1 MEIEIPTEM
10 SNLALWTAIVSF
22 FAPVVLDL
30 IIQSGWHKRWQAVIA
45 FVVSGVIGV
54 TTAFFSGA
62 FTGVGIITG
71 ILLAF
76 VVTITAYKGF
86 WKQVTPELKSKTSAT
101 YKDVP
106 VPVGPGDPFED
117 AAVGEGE
124 TREQYRERTG
134 VDPDAV

>member
-1 MEIEIPTEM
+1 MDIEIPSEF

-30 IIQSGWHKRWQAVIA
+30 IIQSGWKPRVQAIVAFLASAVI
-45 FVVSGVIGV
+45 GT

-62 FTGVGIITG
+62 FTGVGIVTG

-86 WKQVTPELKSKTSAT
+86 WKQVTPELKAATSVKTVEM
-101 YKDVP
+101 K
-106 VPVGPGDPFED
+106 
-117 AAVGEGE
+117 
-124 TREQYRERTG
+124 Q
-134 VDPDAV
+134 DPDGNWRTDA